1 MKLPITLIS
10 AVESALRELTL
21 FQDEYVERSTP
32 HLVAGDALDSLYAFL
47 DVIAGPPVQAGAGL
61 TEG

>member
-1 MKLPITLIS
+1 MILPTTLIS
-10 AVESALRELTL
+10 AIESALRELSV

-32 HLVAGDALDSLYAFL
+32 HLVAGDALNSLYAFL
-47 DVIAGPPVQAGAGL
+47 DVLAGPPVQAGAGL